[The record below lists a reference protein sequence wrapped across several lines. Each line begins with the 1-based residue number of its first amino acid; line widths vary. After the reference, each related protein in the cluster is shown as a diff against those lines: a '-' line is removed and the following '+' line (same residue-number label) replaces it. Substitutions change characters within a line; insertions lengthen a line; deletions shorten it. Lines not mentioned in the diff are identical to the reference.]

1 MGNSKQKIIDKLKCI
16 PDDLSEEEIIER
28 LYLMMRLEQS
38 KQRCEKEG
46 SFTDEQVT
54 AHFADKSSALDRG
67 IEDMEAGRE
76 LPLQEAMEKVTELRN
91 ERRNAKEEK
100 GSDEI
105 ENKRNCENKKKDE
118 AMLEL
123 YSLLGQGYKAMQEGC
138 ESSIDEVKERIYF
151 NE

>member
-1 MGNSKQKIIDKLKCI
+1 MGNSKQKIIDKLNCI
-16 PDDLSEEEIIER
+16 PGDLSEEKIIER
-28 LYLMMRLEQS
+28 LYRMMRLEYS

>member
-1 MGNSKQKIIDKLKCI
+1 MGNSKQQIIEKLNCI

-28 LYLMMRLEQS
+28 LYRMMRLE
-38 KQRCEKEG
+38 QRCEKEG

-54 AHFADKSSALDRG
+54 AHFADKLSALDRG

-91 ERRNAKEEK
+91 ERRNAKEGK

-118 AMLEL
+118 ARLEL

>member
-1 MGNSKQKIIDKLKCI
+1 MGNSKQKIIEKLNCI

-28 LYLMMRLEQS
+28 LYRMMRLEQ
-38 KQRCEKEG
+38 QCEKEG

-54 AHFADKSSALDRG
+54 AHFADKLSALDRG

-118 AMLEL
+118 ARLEL